1 MYKLTDKFY
10 ANEQLLKLTIPK
22 GFVGELEHHHEH
34 QHFNRVTSQSTHF
47 VTSID
52 IKVFVAEQMGHS
64 AVCFLQFCN
73 LSATACGFSFGGPH
87 PSHLLINRNHRL
99 WLSTVKP
106 FTLYVRGNR

>member
-87 PSHLLINRNHRL
+87 PSHLLINRNYRL